1 MIYELTYYYFSR
13 ETQKIAIFY
22 VGPGQEDKQS
32 ILSNREG
39 SPAFEKFMA
48 GISWEVRVLCFT
60 GGSDTLFRCNL
71 QTCYI
76 NEFQLGIFL
85 VKSPQ

>member
-39 SPAFEKFMA
+39 SPAFEKFLA
-48 GISWEVRVLCFT
+48 GISWEVRVYVLLEDLIHYLDAICK
-60 GGSDTLFRCNL
+60 LL
-71 QTCYI
+71 H
-76 NEFQLGIFL
+76 
-85 VKSPQ
+85 K